1 MSDVNRD
8 PEEAARKARELL
20 EQDVERRVQSV
31 KTLVSA
37 INDVDA
43 ADQAARDAADVH
55 AKAWNDAIASGWS
68 ERDLKATGARAP
80 GSLRARKSSRR
91 SRTAEPTTGA
101 SSTSTV
107 HADEREPVH
116 A

>member
-31 KTLVSA
+31 RDLVSA
-37 INDVDA
+37 INDVDS
-43 ADQAARDAADVH
+43 ADQAARDAADAH
-55 AKAWNDAIASGWS
+55 ARAWNDALASGWS

-80 GSLRARKSSRR
+80 GITRTKRAPRR
-91 SRTAEPTTGA
+91 TRAAEPGTNSATA
-101 SSTSTV
+101 AEV
-107 HADEREPVH
+107 AEREPVH

>member
-37 INDVDA
+37 INDADA
-43 ADQAARDAADVH
+43 ADQAARDAADAH
-55 AKAWNDAIASGWS
+55 AKAWNDAIASGWN

-80 GSLRARKSSRR
+80 GVARTKKAPRR
-91 SRTAEPTTGA
+91 RRMNEPSPGSAALATEI
-101 SSTSTV
+101 
-107 HADEREPVH
+107 DEREPVH

>member
-20 EQDVERRVQSV
+20 EQDVERRVHAV

-37 INDVDA
+37 INDVDT
-43 ADQAARDAADVH
+43 ADQAARDAADAH
-55 AKAWNDAIASGWS
+55 AKAWNDALASGWS

-80 GSLRARKSSRR
+80 GSTRAKRAPRR
-91 SRTAEPTTGA
+91 TRTTEPNTSTA
-101 SSTSTV
+101 SSAEV
-107 HADEREPVH
+107 DEREPVP